1 MKRRDFMVA
10 FRGVAVH
17 QVVADEVIEWW
28 RCLLHCM
35 SPFMAPLRHADCVD
49 RCPLSGATRKTFAH
63 TEFFSV

>member
-35 SPFMAPLRHADCVD
+35 SPFMAPLRC
-49 RCPLSGATRKTFAH
+49 
-63 TEFFSV
+63 